1 MFRKLNTLLI
11 SLLSFLLICNVVFAE
26 KFPQGYP
33 ECWKDTKNP
42 VNTDFAV
49 IDLTKN
55 NLGQPNNIFCPI
67 NSKVGHKFFLVDF
80 TSPLKEAQVAWISDR
95 IFKDSLVEDTPPY
108 HMVSYMIIDD
118 TAPQS

>member
-1 MFRKLNTLLI
+1 MMFSKLNTLLI

-42 VNTDFAV
+42 VNTDFEE

-80 TSPLKEAQVAWISDR
+80 SFLFKIPKIS
-95 IFKDSLVEDTPPY
+95 
-108 HMVSYMIIDD
+108 
-118 TAPQS
+118 